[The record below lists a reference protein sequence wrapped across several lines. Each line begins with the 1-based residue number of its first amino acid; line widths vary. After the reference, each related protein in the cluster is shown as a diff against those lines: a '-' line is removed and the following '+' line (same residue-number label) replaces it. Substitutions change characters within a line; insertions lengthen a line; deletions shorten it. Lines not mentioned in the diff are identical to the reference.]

1 MNAVPTIPDSPP
13 EGAVEYSVA
22 RERCIG
28 CVACLNVFSAIFR
41 MEEAKAVAW
50 APATPHAAP
59 PTRVLQCCP
68 VGAIERVTPVSESPA
83 EPIDLQIVSGW
94 EAAWEPHRRD
104 PEDLPERERRYG
116 RLFHV
121 EKLSGC
127 HILSIEL
134 PRRLPAYDV
143 LFMYGIALERPEYH
157 CSLHRLNPRTWSVR
171 TQLADARLRHL
182 SGKLNSF
189 PTGFKV
195 DYGFPEPI
203 GAAFLRLDRDD
214 LHVYALPEG
223 TPEPLVRLAA
233 VIREHLADS

>member
-1 MNAVPTIPDSPP
+1 
-13 EGAVEYSVA
+13 
-22 RERCIG
+22 
-28 CVACLNVFSAIFR
+28 
-41 MEEAKAVAW
+41 
-50 APATPHAAP
+50 
-59 PTRVLQCCP
+59 VLQCCP
-68 VGAIERVTPVSESPA
+68 VGAIERAVPIPESPA
-83 EPIDLQIVSGW
+83 EKLAPEIVSGW
-94 EAAWEPHRRD
+94 EAAWEAHRHD

-121 EKLSGC
+121 AKLDGC

-143 LFMYGIALERPEYH
+143 LFMYGIPLERPEYN

-171 TQLADARLRHL
+171 AMLSDARLRHL

-203 GAAFLRLDRDD
+203 GGAYLRPRPRRSARLRPARR
-214 LHVYALPEG
+214 HAR
-223 TPEPLVRLAA
+223 TPCPPRCRHSSALVR
-233 VIREHLADS
+233 VVDRTFTF